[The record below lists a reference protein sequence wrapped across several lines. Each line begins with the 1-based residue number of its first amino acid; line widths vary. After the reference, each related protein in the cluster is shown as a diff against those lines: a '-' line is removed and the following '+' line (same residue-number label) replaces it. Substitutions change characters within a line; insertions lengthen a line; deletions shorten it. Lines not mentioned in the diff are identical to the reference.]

1 VGVDVK
7 TDVMKPTIDVND
19 PGLDITPILPLITER

>member
-1 VGVDVK
+1 LLVGVDVK

-19 PGLDITPILPLITER
+19 PGLDITPHY